1 MWKDSSYFSTLA
13 YELEG
18 GYRYPVVLKKGVSDV
33 DSEPYPIYGTE
44 DEQEAWCIHHQD
56 DIWGW
61 AAIKDN
67 DNE

>member
-1 MWKDSSYFSTLA
+1 MWKDSSLFSIFRFC
-13 YELEG
+13 

-44 DEQEAWCIHHQD
+44 DEQEAWCIRHQD